1 MSALTNRLFRLYHRV
16 TGSIAFYPTL
26 IALGLAVLCVV
37 TILLEMTWL
46 QPYKEDLDL
55 GLVKTPR
62 TPG

>member
-55 GLVKTPR
+55 GW
-62 TPG
+62 